1 MGPLAREGSGI
12 NTIVANAAIIA
23 LKLSARKNIE
33 IRPDPAETNGIRP
46 NGFAQSWAIGVGF
59 FVYRRQPMIAGS

>member
-1 MGPLAREGSGI
+1 
-12 NTIVANAAIIA
+12 VANAAIIA
-23 LKLSARKNIE
+23 LMLSARKNIE

-59 FVYRRQPMIAGS
+59 FVYPRRPMIARS

>member
-12 NTIVANAAIIA
+12 STKAAHAATIA

-33 IRPDPAETNGIRP
+33 IRPNPAETNGIRV
-46 NGFAQSWAIGVGF
+46 NSFTQSRAIGVGF
-59 FVYRRQPMIAGS
+59 FVYPRQPMIARS